1 MYRLPEYGHNVAVEK
16 RKIDI
21 ELAEKRGLE
30 RTNLGSIDN
39 LVVFERIEII
49 LDMYRWTFLDRTPKE
64 RVGGGWSL
72 YIS

>member
-1 MYRLPEYGHNVAVEK
+1 MSLLKE
-16 RKIDI
+16 RKKDI
-21 ELAEKRGLE
+21 ELQKEGVNI

-49 LDMYRWTFLDRTPKE
+49 LDMYRWTFLDRSPKE
-64 RVGGGWSL
+64 RVRCGWNL